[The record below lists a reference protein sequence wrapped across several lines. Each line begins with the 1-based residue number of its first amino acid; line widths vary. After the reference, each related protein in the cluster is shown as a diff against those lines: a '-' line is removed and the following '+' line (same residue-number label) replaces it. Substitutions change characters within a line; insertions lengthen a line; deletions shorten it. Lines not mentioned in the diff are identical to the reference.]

1 LVGRVRDSFSGIGA
15 DLRTRKAK
23 ERSSESTA
31 KNQTGIS
38 SASTDI
44 WISTKNNPLEGN
56 RTHGSQTLKTPS
68 HPPVKTNPS
77 STTAIQ
83 EIASS
88 DFPTTLSWPLSKS
101 HCRKRLSRPA
111 VYARTGFVGEK
122 EAARMAAGVG

>member
-1 LVGRVRDSFSGIGA
+1 LVGRVRDSFSGVGA
-15 DLRTRKAK
+15 DLRTRKMRRDSD
-23 ERSSESTA
+23 ERRRSNMYQPCVDCGLKF
-31 KNQTGIS
+31 KN
-38 SASTDI
+38 
-44 WISTKNNPLEGN
+44 TKFREGS

-83 EIASS
+83 EMASS
-88 DFPTTLSWPLSKS
+88 DFPTTLSCPLSKS